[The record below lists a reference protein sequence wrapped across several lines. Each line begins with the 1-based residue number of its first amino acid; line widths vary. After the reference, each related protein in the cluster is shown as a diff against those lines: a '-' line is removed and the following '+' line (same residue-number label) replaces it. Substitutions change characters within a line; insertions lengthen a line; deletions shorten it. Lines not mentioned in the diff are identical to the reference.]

1 MARPLTPRVYQA
13 LLRVAA
19 VIHPDWENR
28 GDFPRWR
35 GVGPCPGERDLV
47 LWLESVHPAIANAVK
62 KAIVEGCGPR
72 ARYRPPAPHPGPK
85 RRANHGDT
93 TRSRGA

>member
-1 MARPLTPRVYQA
+1 MGHEVTPRIYGA

-47 LWLESVHPAIANAVK
+47 LWLQRVHPAIAKAVTL
-62 KAIVEGCGPR
+62 AIVEGCGPR
-72 ARYRPPAPHPGPK
+72 AQLPTPGASSWPQAK
-85 RRANHGDT
+85 RRTND
-93 TRSRGA
+93 

>member
-1 MARPLTPRVYQA
+1 MPRQDISPRIYQA

-35 GVGPCPGERDLV
+35 GVGPSPGERDLV
-47 LWLESVHPAIANAVK
+47 LWLRRVHPAVAKAVT
-62 KAIVEGCGPR
+62 KAITAGCW
-72 ARYRPPAPHPGPK
+72 
-85 RRANHGDT
+85 RRAYHS
-93 TRSRGA
+93 RSKQNG